1 MVSKTNQAEKPHPSR
16 LLLTLDLM
24 GTFVFAL
31 EGALAAVDGDLDLL
45 GLMVLS
51 FCTALGGGIIRDLL
65 IGAIPPGSIR
75 DWRLGSVAFLGG
87 SIVFLFHHFVRQ
99 IPDPLILSLDAAGL
113 ALFAVSGAGKALAYD
128 IHPFIAVLMGGI
140 TGVGGGTIRD
150 MLLTQVPTVL
160 RADVYATAALA
171 GAAVM
176 VLMVRMKF
184 PKTLAAV
191 CGAAVC
197 FALRIISLWRHW
209 SLPHV
214 QVH

>member
-1 MVSKTNQAEKPHPSR
+1 MVQKTNHAEKPHPSR

-31 EGALAAVDGDLDLL
+31 EGALAA

-87 SIVFLFHHFVRQ
+87 GIVFLFHHFVRQ

-150 MLLTQVPTVL
+150 ILLAQVPTVL

-176 VLMVRMKF
+176 VLTVRMKF

-191 CGAAVC
+191 CGATVC
-197 FALRIISLWRHW
+197 FALRILSLWRHW
-209 SLPHV
+209 NLPHV
-214 QVH
+214 HVH

>member
-1 MVSKTNQAEKPHPSR
+1 MIRKTDAAEKPHPSR
-16 LLLTLDLM
+16 LLLTLDLL

-31 EGALAAVDGDLDLL
+31 EGALAAVEGDLDLL

-51 FCTALGGGIIRDLL
+51 FATALGGGIIRDVL

-75 DWRLGSVAFLGG
+75 DWRLGSVAFLGA
-87 SIVFLFHHFVRQ
+87 SIVFLFHHFVQQ
-99 IPDPLILSLDAAGL
+99 IPNPLILSLDAVGL

-140 TGVGGGTIRD
+140 TGVGGGTVRD
-150 MLLTQVPTVL
+150 VLLAQVPTVL
-160 RADVYATAALA
+160 RSDVYATAALA

-176 VLMVRMKF
+176 VIGVRMKL

-191 CGAAVC
+191 AGAIVC
-197 FALRIISLWRHW
+197 FMVRILSVWRHW
-209 SLPHV
+209 NLPHV
-214 QVH
+214 HVQ

>member
-1 MVSKTNQAEKPHPSR
+1 
-16 LLLTLDLM
+16 
-24 GTFVFAL
+24 
-31 EGALAAVDGDLDLL
+31 LAAVDGDLDLL

-75 DWRLGSVAFLGG
+75 DWRLGSVAFLGA

-99 IPDPLILSLDAAGL
+99 IPDPLILSLDAGGL

-150 MLLTQVPTVL
+150 MLLAQVPTVL

-171 GAAVM
+171 GATVM
-176 VLMVRMKF
+176 VIMVRMKF

-191 CGAAVC
+191 CGAMVC
-197 FALRIISLWRHW
+197 FMLRIISLWRHW

-214 QVH
+214 HVH